1 MFFCPN
7 FLEYQQ
13 VIRETESLP
22 LGSFSENEE
31 TSNGLVCLFVQFVY
45 LLLTM
50 LNKRKKASLKLQ
62 GLQESSKNNAFICGN
77 VWVSSNDLY
86 QPHPSSWIKMLDM
99 QIPWWD
105 ISTKGG
111 SKILHWIGNKL
122 TWEEGLVKF
131 WRFSL

>member
-1 MFFCPN
+1 M
-7 FLEYQQ
+7 
-13 VIRETESLP
+13 IRETESLP

-45 LLLTM
+45 LLFTM

-86 QPHPSSWIKMLDM
+86 QPHPSSWIKILDM
-99 QIPWWD
+99 QIP
-105 ISTKGG
+105 
-111 SKILHWIGNKL
+111 
-122 TWEEGLVKF
+122 
-131 WRFSL
+131 

>member
-1 MFFCPN
+1 MFFGPN

-45 LLLTM
+45 LLFTM

-62 GLQESSKNNAFICGN
+62 GLQESSKNNALICGN
-77 VWVSSNDLY
+77 VWVSTTC
-86 QPHPSSWIKMLDM
+86 
-99 QIPWWD
+99 
-105 ISTKGG
+105 ISR
-111 SKILHWIGNKL
+111 ILRL
-122 TWEEGLVKF
+122 GLKC
-131 WRFSL
+131 